1 METIKLFQIY
11 KINDQI
17 SDALNKEIDIETNF
31 IMPVFISDDNV
42 LFCEI
47 RKKSKYQNKNQR
59 SKQITLY
66 TKKKYTDY
74 VIELLNIYRIPIEI
88 FKEQFNNVHY
98 ELFKDNLAE
107 VNELEILDA
116 FVESLEQNL
125 FASKLITI
133 NLKTKNV
140 KNCY

>member
-133 NLKTKNV
+133 NLKTKNA

>member
-98 ELFKDNLAE
+98 ELLKDNLAE

-133 NLKTKNV
+133 NLKTKNA

>member
-47 RKKSKYQNKNQR
+47 RKKSKYQNKNQW

-133 NLKTKNV
+133 NLKTKNT